1 VIPGGVPTEGTLM
14 TTTDVDAARSLHV
27 EEIDSEQLEYALGPL
42 DAAARWL
49 AAEGIEQWP
58 LSFTESPERAGW
70 LGEQADKGNVF
81 VWFALGM
88 SPVGTLTLTD
98 WQDPDFADGWAH
110 LANRRGPLSVPT
122 DDPFAQYVARFAV
135 PPLGRRLFDGT
146 LGTRMLDY
154 AATIAEVRGA
164 SVLRLDCSKTNE
176 RLHRYYFE
184 HGFEHVATVEVPGRK
199 SGALFEKRLR

>member
-1 VIPGGVPTEGTLM
+1 M
-14 TTTDVDAARSLHV
+14 TASPHVDAARTLHV
-27 EEIDSEQLEYALGPL
+27 EEIDSEQIEYALGPL

-49 AAEGIEQWP
+49 ADSGIEQWP
-58 LSFTESPERAGW
+58 LSFTESPKRAAW
-70 LGEQADKGNVF
+70 LREQADQGNVF

-88 SPVGTLTLTD
+88 TPVGTLTLTG
-98 WQDPDFADGWAH
+98 WQDPDFADGWTSDA
-110 LANRRGPLSVPT
+110 P
-122 DDPFAQYVARFAV
+122 AQYVARFAV

-164 SVLRLDCSKTNE
+164 SVLRLDCAKTND
-176 RLHRYYFE
+176 RLHRYYFD
-184 HGFEHVATVEVPGRK
+184 HGFDHVATVEVPGRK

>member
-1 VIPGGVPTEGTLM
+1 M
-14 TTTDVDAARSLHV
+14 TTVDTQAGRTLHV
-27 EEIDSEQLEYALGPL
+27 EEIDSEQIEYALGPL

-49 AAEGIEQWP
+49 ADSGIEQWP
-58 LSFTESPERAGW
+58 LSFTESPKRVDW
-70 LGEQADKGNVF
+70 LREQADQGNVF

-88 SPVGTLTLTD
+88 TPVGTLTLTD
-98 WQDPDFADGWAH
+98 WQDPDFAAAWAASPAYNPV
-110 LANRRGPLSVPT
+110 LVGEPR
-122 DDPFAQYVARFAV
+122 AQYVARFAV

-164 SVLRLDCSKTNE
+164 SVLRLDCAKNND
-176 RLHRYYFE
+176 RLHQYYDD
-184 HGFEHVATVEVPGRK
+184 HGFDRVAIVDVPGRK